1 MESEDEG
8 ERRRVSGEGEE
19 EEAVLKK
26 KSRSGS
32 ETSEKVR
39 GQFVAF
45 WLNPV
50 EVSGPHSLKK
60 SSIYASKIN

>member
-19 EEAVLKK
+19 EVLKK
-26 KSRSGS
+26 KRRSGS

-50 EVSGPHSLKK
+50 EVSGPHILKK